1 MTAISQG
8 EHGALDEA
16 LHGACGASE
25 EAVHGACGGLGEA
38 ARGPMAG
45 RLASVLNWLGAQTLE
60 ALSPTRCAGC
70 EAPGQLVCS
79 GCLERL
85 ELIDPAWACAR
96 CGAPFGR
103 MLCTECYGTR
113 CAGCEA
119 PGQLVCSGCLE
130 RLELIDP
137 AWACARCGAPFGRML
152 CTECYGRTMATDR
165 CLAVAVFQDPLA
177 RMIRMYKDAGERRLA
192 EPFAEMLYDAALHA
206 QAEDAERFSGL
217 LARADALVFVPA
229 TARAFRRRG
238 FDHME
243 AIARVLA
250 ELSGVPVLDALV
262 KHGAGDQRA
271 WGRLERLM
279 RSHGAY
285 EVVPDAFGA
294 LAGARVLLLDDVITT
309 GATVTAAASVLRDA
323 GADGVD
329 ALALARVMGP
339 GAG

>member
-60 ALSPTRCAGC
+60 ALSP
-70 EAPGQLVCS
+70 
-79 GCLERL
+79 
-85 ELIDPAWACAR
+85 
-96 CGAPFGR
+96 
-103 MLCTECYGTR
+103 TR

>member
-1 MTAISQG
+1 
-8 EHGALDEA
+8 
-16 LHGACGASE
+16 
-25 EAVHGACGGLGEA
+25 
-38 ARGPMAG
+38 MAG

-60 ALSPTRCAGC
+60 ALSP
-70 EAPGQLVCS
+70 
-79 GCLERL
+79 
-85 ELIDPAWACAR
+85 
-96 CGAPFGR
+96 
-103 MLCTECYGTR
+103 TR

-294 LAGARVLLLDDVITT
+294 LAGARGLVDIGGDDARIQPGLAHELDAAGRLGCQDHGRLLTCALRHRTALSSLHRGQNAPFGMRPS
-309 GATVTAAASVLRDA
+309 GASGRAN
-323 GADGVD
+323 
-329 ALALARVMGP
+329 
-339 GAG
+339 

>member
-60 ALSPTRCAGC
+60 ALSP
-70 EAPGQLVCS
+70 
-79 GCLERL
+79 
-85 ELIDPAWACAR
+85 
-96 CGAPFGR
+96 
-103 MLCTECYGTR
+103 TR

-279 RSHGAY
+279 HSHGAY
-285 EVVPDAFGA
+285 EVVPDAFGV

-309 GATVTAAASVLRDA
+309 GATVTAAAAVLRDA

>member
-1 MTAISQG
+1 M
-8 EHGALDEA
+8 
-16 LHGACGASE
+16 E

-60 ALSPTRCAGC
+60 ALSP
-70 EAPGQLVCS
+70 
-79 GCLERL
+79 
-85 ELIDPAWACAR
+85 
-96 CGAPFGR
+96 
-103 MLCTECYGTR
+103 TR

>member
-60 ALSPTRCAGC
+60 ALSP
-70 EAPGQLVCS
+70 
-79 GCLERL
+79 
-85 ELIDPAWACAR
+85 
-96 CGAPFGR
+96 
-103 MLCTECYGTR
+103 TR

-285 EVVPDAFGA
+285 EVVPDAFGS

>member
-60 ALSPTRCAGC
+60 ALSP
-70 EAPGQLVCS
+70 
-79 GCLERL
+79 
-85 ELIDPAWACAR
+85 
-96 CGAPFGR
+96 
-103 MLCTECYGTR
+103 TR

-279 RSHGAY
+279 CSHGAY

>member
-103 MLCTECYGTR
+103 MLCTECY
-113 CAGCEA
+113 
-119 PGQLVCSGCLE
+119 
-130 RLELIDP
+130 D
-137 AWACARCGAPFGRML
+137 
-152 CTECYGRTMATDR
+152 RTMATDR

-279 RSHGAY
+279 HSHGAY
-285 EVVPDAFGA
+285 EVVPDAFGS

-309 GATVTAAASVLRDA
+309 GATVTAAAAVLRDA